1 VEAEEK
7 GPSTGD
13 LSEGGTEQ
21 VGARPNSRKRLNF
34 ELSQALYDELQR
46 VAASRGASVSH
57 LLRAFIRLGLKVVQ
71 LEDNP
76 GAALI
81 LREDDREREIVLF

>member
-1 VEAEEK
+1 
-7 GPSTGD
+7 
-13 LSEGGTEQ
+13 
-21 VGARPNSRKRLNF
+21 VGARPGSRRRLNF

-46 VAASRGASVSH
+46 VATSRGTSVSH

-71 LEDNP
+71 VEDHP

-81 LREDDREREIVLF
+81 LREGDREREIVLF

>member
-1 VEAEEK
+1 M
-7 GPSTGD
+7 
-13 LSEGGTEQ
+13 
-21 VGARPNSRKRLNF
+21 GARPSSRKRLNF

-71 LEDNP
+71 LEDHP

-81 LREDDREREIVLF
+81 LREGDREREIVLF